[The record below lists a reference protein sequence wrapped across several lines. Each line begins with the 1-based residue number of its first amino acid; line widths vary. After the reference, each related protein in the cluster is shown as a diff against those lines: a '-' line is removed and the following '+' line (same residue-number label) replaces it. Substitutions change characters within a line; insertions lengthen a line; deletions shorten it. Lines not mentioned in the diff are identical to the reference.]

1 MELLFASYSTKDRPA
16 FYLQTVKG
24 IRWEIIPNELYTVK
38 ISLAAEYS
46 FWGKKIINMQ
56 RSNEFLLNNKLELQM
71 LRAVAY

>member
-1 MELLFASYSTKDRPA
+1 MELLFASYSTKDRPD

-46 FWGKKIINMQ
+46 FWGKNHQHAEVKWILI
-56 RSNEFLLNNKLELQM
+56 E
-71 LRAVAY
+71 

>member
-1 MELLFASYSTKDRPA
+1 MELLFASYSTKDGPA

-46 FWGKKIINMQ
+46 FWEKKNHQHAEVKCILI
-56 RSNEFLLNNKLELQM
+56 E
-71 LRAVAY
+71 